1 MVTLCIYCRG
11 FLQMK
16 VSPENHKTLEK
27 EKHRGG
33 KHKTLEEDEDQGE
46 MDVVFFLSTVLYTS
60 YLLSIELIY
69 DKETQSAVNMFHLI
83 VSNVWAFYPLMQ
95 AQGLWLKLLVASS
108 AYFSVVWHWTAD
120 VKLPLPHDKNLYGK
134 GDSILSILTI
144 VSYCLSWVPKAKVYE
159 PTKEEKK
166 KVFYKYCRGKPKET
180 AEWRCRWTYNLCIN
194 IVFCFLIGVLL
205 YFTNENDNIEE
216 IQIAICWASIS
227 IAVVSA
233 LYQLHGEKIT
243 VTKQRKFAFWVAF
256 GSAFGIIA
264 FIHKVKP
271 TTNAHCVWHVMVMS
285 CAYSFSRASE
295 YLDVI

>member
-1 MVTLCIYCRG
+1 
-11 FLQMK
+11 MK
-16 VSPENHKTLEK
+16 VSPENQEKHKTLEK

-69 DKETQSAVNMFHLI
+69 EKENQSAVNMFHLI

-144 VSYCLSWVPKAKVYE
+144 VSYCLSWVPKIKVYE
-159 PTKEEKK
+159 PTKEEEKK
-166 KVFYKYCRGKPKET
+166 ALYKYCRGKPKET

-194 IVFCFLIGVLL
+194 IVFCFLIGILL

-227 IAVVSA
+227 IAVISA
-233 LYQLHGEKIT
+233 SYQLYGHKIKIT
-243 VTKQRKFAFWVAF
+243 EKNRKKFIFWVAF
-256 GSAFGIIA
+256 GSVFGVIA

-271 TTNAHCVWHVMVMS
+271 TQNAHCIWHVMVFS
-285 CAYSFSRASE
+285 CSYSFSRASE
-295 YLDVI
+295 YLEIY